1 MRIPDMLENRNK
13 IKILICDDS
22 AFFRVTLRRIIESD
36 PGIQVVDIARNGEE
50 AIEKAI
56 RLRPDVIALDLH
68 MPVVNGLTAL
78 KDIVRLKIAPVIML
92 SAATTEDAQT
102 TMEAMEVGAFDFI
115 VIPDEIQSMDVQ
127 SAAIIQK
134 LKQAAASNIYGK
146 LQKSQ
151 QPIKE
156 NDFVS
161 FLSSSPPKSFGPGG
175 KGFKVVTLGLSTG
188 GPRSI
193 FKVLP
198 LLPADLNAA
207 VIVVQHMPS
216 TFITIFTRRL
226 SQKTVMECIE
236 SEPGMKVEPKKIYIA
251 RGGYHLK
258 LIQRSNNDI
267 RIRQSKAPRH
277 IFMPSVDITMHSVCD
292 IFGPDTI
299 GVLMTGMGS
308 DGAEAMVR
316 IADAGGTTIAESEE
330 TAIVFGMPQEAIRR
344 GGAQH
349 VVPNWAI
356 ADVIIKAV
364 EKQPQVYADNPGQN
378 LQIIAN

>member
-22 AFFRVTLRRIIESD
+22 AFLRVTMRRIIESD
-36 PGIQVVDIARNGEE
+36 PGIEVVDIARNGEE

-56 RLRPDVIALDLH
+56 RLKPDVIILGLH
-68 MPVVNGLTAL
+68 MPVVDGLTAL

-92 SAATTEDAQT
+92 SAATTEDALA
-102 TMEAMEVGAFDFI
+102 TMEAMEAGAFDFI
-115 VIPDEIQSMDVQ
+115 AKPDEIQSMDVQ

-146 LQKSQ
+146 LRKSQ

-156 NDFVS
+156 NEKVS
-161 FLSSSPPKSFGPGG
+161 FLSSFPPKSSDPGG
-175 KGFKVVTLGLSTG
+175 NGFKAVALGLSTG

-198 LLPADLNAA
+198 HLPPDLNAA
-207 VIVVQHMPS
+207 VIVVQHMPAA
-216 TFITIFTRRL
+216 FITTFTRRL
-226 SQKTVMECIE
+226 NRKTAVECIE

-267 RIRQSKAPRH
+267 RIRQSKAPQH

-299 GVLMTGMGS
+299 GVLMTGMGH
-308 DGAEAMVR
+308 DGADAMVR
-316 IADAGGTTIAESEE
+316 ISGAGGTTIAESEE
-330 TAIVFGMPQEAIRR
+330 TAIAFGMPREAIRR
-344 GGAQH
+344 GGAQQ

-356 ADVIIKAV
+356 ADEIIKAV
-364 EKQPQVYADNPGQN
+364 EKQPRTYKDKPGQN
-378 LQIIAN
+378 PQKNMN

>member
-13 IKILICDDS
+13 IKILICNDS
-22 AFFRVTLRRIIESD
+22 AFLRVTLRRIIESD

-92 SAATTEDAQT
+92 SAATTEDAQA

-115 VIPDEIQSMDVQ
+115 VIPDEIQSMDFQ

-146 LQKSQ
+146 LQKCQ
-151 QPIKE
+151 PPIKE
-156 NDFVS
+156 NDLVS
-161 FLSSSPPKSFGPGG
+161 FLSSSLPKSFGHGG
-175 KGFKVVTLGLSTG
+175 KGFKAVTLGLSTG

-216 TFITIFTRRL
+216 AFITTFTRRL
-226 SQKTVMECIE
+226 NRKTVMECIE

-251 RGGYHLK
+251 RGAYHLK

-267 RIRQSKAPRH
+267 RIRQSKAPQH

-378 LQIIAN
+378 PHIIPN